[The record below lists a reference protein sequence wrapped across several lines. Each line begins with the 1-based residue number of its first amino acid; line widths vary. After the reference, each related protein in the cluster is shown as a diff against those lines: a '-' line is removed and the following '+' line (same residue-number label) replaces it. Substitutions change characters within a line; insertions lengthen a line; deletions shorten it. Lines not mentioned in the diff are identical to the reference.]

1 MEAPMGVSAWFGTLF
16 LWTLGSTAAV
26 WAAWKLAV
34 VRRRSRRE

>member
-16 LWTLGSTAAV
+16 LWTLGSAAAV
-26 WAAWKLAV
+26 WSACKLAV